1 MPRHLLHSVA
11 RVSSVALLVAQA
23 SCTRAKP
30 RDDASTKPAEKR
42 VKADSA
48 TVTERVVPK
57 TVTLTGVLAGDQRTE
72 LAANA
77 SGRVLRTFVE
87 RGDHV
92 KAGAILA
99 QLDSRNAALTQTQ
112 ANAAA
117 ASIAEQLAAVRADCA
132 RVEPL
137 LASGSIS
144 KAEYDRTTSQCRS
157 QTATEEAARARAA
170 EAAQTLSDTSIRAP
184 FAGVV
189 AERFANV
196 GDYVRQDSRIVTL
209 VVDDPLRLLLTV
221 PERAFGAVKEGSKV
235 TFETVALP
243 GKSFTG
249 TVKFLGREVRA
260 TTRDV
265 VSEAVVDNKERLL
278 VPGMFVT
285 ARLPI
290 GEMTL
295 PVVPRTALV
304 PTEPTQS
311 LLVIEK
317 GRIVQR
323 VVQVGATVDDVVAIV
338 EGIKKDE
345 RIVLHPNADTVDGA
359 LVE

>member
-1 MPRHLLHSVA
+1 
-11 RVSSVALLVAQA
+11 
-23 SCTRAKP
+23 
-30 RDDASTKPAEKR
+30 
-42 VKADSA
+42 
-48 TVTERVVPK
+48 
-57 TVTLTGVLAGDQRTE
+57 
-72 LAANA
+72 
-77 SGRVLRTFVE
+77 
-87 RGDHV
+87 
-92 KAGAILA
+92 
-99 QLDSRNAALTQTQ
+99 
-112 ANAAA
+112 
-117 ASIAEQLAAVRADCA
+117 VRADCA

-157 QTATEEAARARAA
+157 QTSTEEAARARAA

-184 FAGVV
+184 FTGVV

-196 GDYVRQDSRIVTL
+196 GDYVRQDTRIATL
-209 VVDDPLRLLLTV
+209 VVDDPLRLLITV

-243 GKSFTG
+243 GRKFTG

-290 GEMTL
+290 GEVTL
-295 PVVPRTALV
+295 PVVPTTALV
-304 PTEPTQS
+304 PTEPAPS
-311 LLVIEK
+311 VLVIVN
-317 GRIVQR
+317 GRIEQR
-323 VVQVGATVDDVVAIV
+323 VVQVGATVDDVVSIV
-338 EGIKKDE
+338 EGVKKDE